1 MEGLIPFICRSIRRK
16 KSRRYYRCL
25 SSGAA
30 EFEARKF
37 LLPPPPPP
45 PQKLGAGAGSGRK
58 VHRRHR
64 SMEDLSMKQ
73 QLPQDHKPQ
82 YSARSFK
89 SGSLR
94 VFSCIGS

>member
-1 MEGLIPFICRSIRRK
+1 MDGLIPFFYRSIRRK

-25 SSGAA
+25 SSGTA
-30 EFEARKF
+30 EFEAWKF
-37 LLPPPPPP
+37 LLPPPPP
-45 PQKLGAGAGSGRK
+45 QELGEGAGSGRK

-73 QLPQDHKPQ
+73 QLPQDQKPQ